1 MSGIR
6 IKAEL
11 RFDQIFV
18 QALIGTLADPAI
30 IDEFDLQ
37 GDQVFHAFKIGH
49 IAVVI
54 TEDTAAFFVQD
65 Q

>member
-11 RFDQIFV
+11 RFDQICV

-30 IDEFDLQ
+30 IDEFDRSD
-37 GDQVFHAFKIGH
+37 DQVFHAFKIGQH
-49 IAVVI
+49 RNKQIRP
-54 TEDTAAFFVQD
+54 
-65 Q
+65 

>member
-30 IDEFDLQ
+30 IDEFDRSD
-37 GDQVFHAFKIGH
+37 DQVFHAFKIGQH
-49 IAVVI
+49 RNKQIRP
-54 TEDTAAFFVQD
+54 
-65 Q
+65 